1 MNNNITNNRI
11 SNKTSHLTFC
21 RICES
26 LCGLEIEAE
35 DNRVTAVKPDPNHI
49 ATQGFACPKGLKQHL
64 LYGTPDRLKAPQ
76 KKTSDGWQSVSWD
89 SALGDIGGKLAQIKN
104 DHGGDAIAMYVGT
117 AAGFGVLHPIFAAG
131 FMDAM
136 GSRNMF
142 SSATQDCA
150 NKFAVSN
157 RMYGFPFTLPFPDLI
172 NTNCLIII
180 GANPMVSKW
189 SFLQVPNPRKH
200 INAIKERG
208 GRVVV
213 VDPRNTE
220 TAKAAGE
227 HLFIKPNSDVYF
239 YLAFLN
245 CLLEID
251 AIDRTLVDEH
261 TQGFDDVAAIAK
273 HWTPERCESYTSI
286 SAKNMRDLVTT
297 YSTAEGAA
305 LYCSTGVNMGE
316 HGTLAFYLQEVI
328 NAASGNLDRR
338 GGTLVGKGIFDFARF
353 GKKYGLLV
361 KDDRSRIGGF
371 GKTNDAFP
379 GGILADEILTPGK
392 GQVRALI
399 VTGGNPLLTMADSG
413 KLAKAFENLELLIT
427 LDIQPTETGMAGHY
441 MLPCTS
447 PLERPD
453 LPFVFPL
460 TLGLQVRPYLQATQ
474 PVLSPAGESR
484 DEATIY
490 TDLADAAE
498 SKLFG
503 SGIFQRL
510 MRWSKRKRAGD
521 TYKSVAQEGL
531 LNLILKLSGQP
542 GFKRLLGHG
551 WLRPANAPGSFLGK
565 RVYTQNDGK
574 GKVDLAPADLVD
586 ALRDTLTRDA
596 QNAKKEEKEEN
607 EDFSYQMISK
617 RQVETHNSWT
627 HNISDFLTRLENQNF
642 LYMHP
647 EDAQKENFSE
657 DELIDVETSS
667 ATIRLALRFNAD
679 LFRGVVAVP
688 HGWGHQNSGQT
699 KAREA
704 KGVNVNL
711 LASSGPENID
721 PLSGMSQLTG
731 LRVSLK
737 AAGQAS
743 VPQNTRADWSGI
755 SKPTQQ
761 AIDAN

>member
-1 MNNNITNNRI
+1 MSN
-11 SNKTSHLTFC
+11 NKTSHTTFC

-26 LCGLEIEAE
+26 LCGLEVQIE
-35 DNRVTAVKPDPNHI
+35 DNRVTEIKPDPKHLT
-49 ATQGFACPKGLKQHL
+49 TQGFACPKGLKQHK
-64 LYGTPDRLKAPQ
+64 LYSTSDRLTAPQ
-76 KKTSDGWQSVSWD
+76 RNTANGWQSVDWD
-89 SALGDIGGKLAQIKN
+89 SALTEIGGKLAQIKA

-117 AAGFGVLHPIFAAG
+117 AAGFGVLHPVFAQG

-172 NTNCLIII
+172 NTKCLIIV

-200 INAIKERG
+200 INAIKDRG
-208 GRVVV
+208 GRVIV

-245 CLLEID
+245 CLLETE
-251 AIDRTLVDEH
+251 AIDRALIAQH
-261 TQGFDDVAAIAK
+261 TRGFDEIAAIAA
-273 HWTPERCESYTSI
+273 HWTPERCEPITHVA
-286 SAKNMRDLVTT
+286 AKDMRDLVAT
-297 YSTAEGAA
+297 YSAAEGAA
-305 LYCSTGVNMGE
+305 LYCSTGVNMGTY
-316 HGTLAFYLQEVI
+316 GTLAFYLQEVI
-328 NAASGNLDRR
+328 NAASGNLDRK
-338 GGTLVGKGIFDFARF
+338 GGTLVGKGIFDFAKF
-353 GKKYGLLV
+353 GKRFGLLV
-361 KDDRSRIGGF
+361 KEDRSRIGGF

-379 GGILADEILTPGK
+379 GGILADEILTPGE
-392 GQVRALI
+392 GQIRALI

-413 KLAKAFENLELLIT
+413 KLAKAFDQLELLIT

-474 PVLSPAGESR
+474 AVLPPAGESR

-490 TDLADAAE
+490 TDLADAAN

-503 SGIFQRL
+503 SGLFQRL
-510 MRWSKRKRAGD
+510 MRWSKRRRGTD
-521 TYKSVAQEGL
+521 SYKSVAQEGL

-551 WLRPANAPGSFLGK
+551 WLRPANAAGSFLGQ
-565 RVYTQNDGK
+565 RVYTQKNGR
-574 GKVDLAPADLVD
+574 GLVDLAPNDLLGALKRVVSNEPATADP
-586 ALRDTLTRDA
+586 
-596 QNAKKEEKEEN
+596 
-607 EDFSYQMISK
+607 EDFSYQLISK

-627 HNISDFLTRLENQNF
+627 HNITDFLTRLENTNF

-647 EDAQKENFSE
+647 QDAQQENFTQ
-657 DELIDVETSS
+657 DQLIDVETPS
-667 ATIRLALRFNAD
+667 ATIRLPLRLTED
-679 LFRGVVAVP
+679 LARGVVAVP
-688 HGWGHQNSGQT
+688 HGWGHQNSGQSHAR
-699 KAREA
+699 KATGA
-704 KGVNVNL
+704 NVNL
-711 LASSGPENID
+711 LARSGPEHID
-721 PLSGMSQLTG
+721 PISGMSQLTG
-731 LRVSLK
+731 LRVTLSAVGRETLR
-737 AAGQAS
+737 S
-743 VPQNTRADWSGI
+743 ETPSDWSGL
-755 SKPTQQ
+755 PATR
-761 AIDAN
+761 